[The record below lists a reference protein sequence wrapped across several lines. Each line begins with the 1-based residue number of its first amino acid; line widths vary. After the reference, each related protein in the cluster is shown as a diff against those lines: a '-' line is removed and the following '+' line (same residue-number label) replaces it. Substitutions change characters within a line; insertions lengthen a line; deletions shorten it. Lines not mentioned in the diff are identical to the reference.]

1 MEKDERG
8 GSKPI
13 GFLGDPVEALKHTRT
28 TRADEFDPAT
38 GFEFPYG
45 EAKTSKSATR

>member
-13 GFLGDPVEALKHTRT
+13 SFLGDSVEALKHTRT
-28 TRADEFDPAT
+28 TRADEFGLVT
-38 GFEFPYG
+38 GFE
-45 EAKTSKSATR
+45 